1 MTVRRLRVSWSMLG
15 AFGAAAL
22 SSACCWLPLVL
33 VLVGGSALGLA
44 AVFARLRPLFLV
56 TSGVFLAFA
65 WYRVFFAAPSCCED
79 DAACERGPVRRR
91 VQTGL
96 LVLATA
102 GVIAMAMF
110 PSYAAHLAATSP
122 PPTQTTTADVGGDG
136 GASALRGDDA
146 VGSAAAGA
154 AAEAAGRANVVRLRI
169 GGMTCDGCALGVARA
184 LERVEGVERAEVSYA
199 DARATVWLRG
209 RGGARVDSLVAAV
222 RAAGYDAR
230 PLDAP

>member
-96 LVLATA
+96 LVLAT
-102 GVIAMAMF
+102 
-110 PSYAAHLAATSP
+110 
-122 PPTQTTTADVGGDG
+122 TADVGGDG

-222 RAAGYDAR
+222 RAAGYEAR